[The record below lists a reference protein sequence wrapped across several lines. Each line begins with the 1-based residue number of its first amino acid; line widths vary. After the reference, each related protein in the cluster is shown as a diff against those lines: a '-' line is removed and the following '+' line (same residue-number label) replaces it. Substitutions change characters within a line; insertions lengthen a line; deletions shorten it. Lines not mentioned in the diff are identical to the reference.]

1 MADPVHDYATDS
13 KQSTDPFRNKM
24 KTSLVFLL
32 VHMFCHL
39 CRAQKHG
46 SNNDILLQAPNVE
59 SGEKKAQMQR
69 PGTEAEGESRAEAP
83 DGQSNHA
90 ESLVEALEKE
100 NSVQSTELSV
110 SQQKLSMLQERL
122 TVSEGSIEEL
132 EKQQKG
138 LTATLQELQNANKGT
153 IDFVFFNLDT
163 VSHSVAFSASLLAS
177 GDGNTSADTGYVPL
191 IYKNVFTNIGQH
203 YNPNTGFF
211 TAPVRGVYY
220 FRFTGHVAH
229 YESVMIL
236 RLVKYE
242 HVLVT
247 AADRYTTPTDAEDN
261 ASNGL
266 VVQLEV
272 GDVVSVQI
280 FGSVWDD
287 HYHRTTFSG
296 FLLFPL

>member
-1 MADPVHDYATDS
+1 
-13 KQSTDPFRNKM
+13 
-24 KTSLVFLL
+24 
-32 VHMFCHL
+32 
-39 CRAQKHG
+39 
-46 SNNDILLQAPNVE
+46 
-59 SGEKKAQMQR
+59 
-69 PGTEAEGESRAEAP
+69 
-83 DGQSNHA
+83 
-90 ESLVEALEKE
+90 
-100 NSVQSTELSV
+100 
-110 SQQKLSMLQERL
+110 MLQERL

-132 EKQQKG
+132 EKQQK
-138 LTATLQELQNANKGT
+138 
-153 IDFVFFNLDT
+153 
-163 VSHSVAFSASLLAS
+163 
-177 GDGNTSADTGYVPL
+177 
-191 IYKNVFTNIGQH
+191 
-203 YNPNTGFF
+203 GFF

-296 FLLFPL
+296 FLLFPFEKVLDLKPSGTLRTCFHVILVSVTADSAVFGLLVLSPDTCTTVTQVTLCTGGCNGMGHPCRNDGVDCPLSKRRAVPAPVFELKLTLVDAHLGSLSDDDNGIGATLADNPLSGGQTGDLVTDYART